1 MPLIAALFSAAAL
14 MGQVAPAQATPPQ
27 DAPTAVEDVE
37 VNARRQ
43 SAYEAARRF
52 ADQAVEAPPG
62 RGLARWDGKVCV
74 GVVNM
79 RADAAQPLI
88 DRISDRLEELD
99 IGYGAPG
106 CEPNIVIIAAADGAA
121 AARAMVSAR
130 PRAFD
135 TGISGTHLTDRALR
149 AFQDSPAP
157 VRWWRLT
164 MPVDADT
171 GEVTVRLPGEEPSQR
186 AVRSPSRLRSQDKN
200 VFVRTFVILDLSK
213 VAGIDTNALGDYL
226 AMVSLAQIEADAD
239 FSGYTSILN
248 LFGDPAGNPGM
259 SEWDLRF
266 LHALY
271 SAELTERHTA
281 QQIGSVAGAMARA
294 GEQAESAS
302 PK

>member
-14 MGQVAPAQATPPQ
+14 MGQTAPAQTTPSH
-27 DAPTAVEDVE
+27 DPTTVVPDVE
-37 VNARRQ
+37 VNAQRQ

-52 ADQAVEAPPG
+52 ADQAVETPPG

-79 RADAAQPLI
+79 RPDAAQPLI

-99 IGYGAPG
+99 IGYGEPG

-121 AARAMVSAR
+121 TARAMVASR
-130 PRAFD
+130 PAAFD
-135 TGISGTHLTDRALR
+135 TGISGTNLTDRALR
-149 AFQDSPAP
+149 AFQDSQAP

-171 GEVTVRLPGEEPSQR
+171 GAVTVRLPGQEASQR

-200 VFVRTFVILDLSK
+200 VFVRTFVIVDVSK
-213 VAGIDTNALGDYL
+213 TAGVDPVALGDYL
-226 AMVSLAQIEADAD
+226 AMVSLAQIEADVD
-239 FSGYTSILN
+239 VSGYTSILN
-248 LFGDPAGNPGM
+248 LFSDPEGTHGM
-259 SEWDLRF
+259 SDWDLNY

-271 SAELTERHTA
+271 AAELTEGNASR
-281 QQIGSVAGAMARA
+281 QVGSVAAAMATSS
-294 GEQAESAS
+294 ESK
-302 PK
+302 PTP